1 MEYLLYGIVGVA
13 VILMLIALIRAVSL
27 YRHVPG
33 GDSKKKLRLLVVLQ
47 SIFLAGYLASP
58 LLIYTDNSDI
68 KDIVVFGVFLLGAI
82 FVLISIAMIR
92 SILKVFK
99 VLK

>member
-1 MEYLLYGIVGVA
+1 MEYILYGIIGGA
-13 VILMLIALIRAVSL
+13 VILMLIAVIRAVSL

-33 GDSKKKLRLLVVLQ
+33 GESKKKLRLLVVLQ

-58 LLIYTDNSDI
+58 LLIFTKNAVI
-68 KDIVVFGVFLLGAI
+68 KDFVVFGVFLLGAI